1 MWMCVCARAPW
12 QVPRSQATSTLA
24 AFDWPALYGP
34 GSDHGPDHG
43 PAALRHDTVPPPDAS
58 AAPAAAS
65 PAV

>member
-1 MWMCVCARAPW
+1 MCVPVFVCA

-34 GSDHGPDHG
+34 ESD
-43 PAALRHDTVPPPDAS
+43 PAPLRHDSVP
-58 AAPAAAS
+58 APHHKEPAQAQAS